1 MTLLVPV
8 LPLQIPGGVE
18 LLLLLLAVV
27 VLGVVLPIAL
37 GYYVYAD
44 AERRGEDNA
53 TLWAIAVGGLTAV
66 GFVVGIVVFVVYI
79 LQRED
84 ESGRPA

>member
-1 MTLLVPV
+1 MMSVPL
-8 LPLQIPGGVE
+8 LPLQIPGGIE
-18 LLLLLLAVV
+18 LFLILLLFVV
-27 VLGVVLPIAL
+27 FGVVIPLAL
-37 GYYVYAD
+37 GYYVYTD
-44 AERRGEDNA
+44 ANRRGEENA

-84 ESGRPA
+84 EPAPE